1 MTVIHNAVS
10 GKEGRSP
17 IQVESPTTDDS
28 QHWNYAKNRWMR
40 AAHCNIWSPVDR
52 PENSTLNYPSNA
64 ETQMTHNKREG
75 NYATAEEET
84 SLHSCIDARCFV
96 SGAICCRAF
105 SRQLLRW
112 DIEQSG
118 RVFSTLCQLERH
130 GKSRPQEAA
139 GWVRRYSTNHSS
151 PSVMHAIIP
160 QRLPSQTTVRAE
172 IMSRPVQPRLPYIRL
187 LQIQWNWDTRTDHG
201 TWKGSSGRLCNSRC
215 FVYFPSAQIAPYNT
229 TRCVGRL
236 MLTTKSDWFQSML
249 YRLALTV
256 HCPGLTT
263 YPHGFMPG
271 VYITEWR
278 MELIMPL
285 R

>member
-130 GKSRPQEAA
+130 GNQDHRKQLAEFADVPPTIVHRAWCMQLSRSGCQVKRQCVQKLWADPF
-139 GWVRRYSTNHSS
+139 S
-151 PSVMHAIIP
+151 PSYHISDCYRYNETETHGQTMVHGKVAQEGSATAGALFIFPQPKSLHIIP
-160 QRLPSQTTVRAE
+160 PAA
-172 IMSRPVQPRLPYIRL
+172 
-187 LQIQWNWDTRTDHG
+187 
-201 TWKGSSGRLCNSRC
+201 SG
-215 FVYFPSAQIAPYNT
+215 V
-229 TRCVGRL
+229 
-236 MLTTKSDWFQSML
+236 
-249 YRLALTV
+249 
-256 HCPGLTT
+256 
-263 YPHGFMPG
+263 
-271 VYITEWR
+271 
-278 MELIMPL
+278 
-285 R
+285 